1 MGTNLIGRTVGDFLV
16 ESLLGEGSMARVFRA
31 TQVAL
36 RRPVA
41 LKVLEPSLLTPD
53 ESLTRF
59 QREAEVAARLE
70 HPNIVPVYGSGQA
83 GNLYFIAMRLVEGG
97 TLADAIQEGIP
108 LARALDWA
116 AKLARALHYAHEQ
129 GVIHRDLKPSNILVA
144 AGEPLLSDFGLAR
157 ILGESTITASGALLG
172 TPLYMAP
179 EQAARQR
186 VSVASDV
193 FSIGAMLYEMAT
205 GKNPFVAE
213 ALPTGESRSVQRAAL
228 MDRVARCVFPPPR
241 TIRPDLPEP
250 VEAVILRAMA
260 KEPEARYASAGEFAV
275 AIERAARG
283 ESLPPAISRNAPP
296 PPSSVVK
303 TPPSPPTVTDAF
315 AATVKVGEEADDG
328 VPKPGTR
335 FGRFWIERVL
345 GRGGMGIVYCAKD
358 TQLDR
363 KVALKV
369 HLGGANASPQQARR
383 FEREARAAARLSHP
397 SIVRI
402 LEVGDVDGQPFFTMD
417 LVDGDSLS
425 DVIQQRRRFAPLGAV
440 QVVRDVAEAL
450 SYAHA
455 QGVVHRDM
463 KPSNI
468 LVDRKT
474 SKVYVTD
481 LGLAK
486 ILEDEQ
492 DLKKSWET
500 RLTESGMLLGTPA
513 YMAPEQAKGDVD
525 HIDART
531 DVYGLG
537 AVMYELLTGEPP
549 HSGPSAMQTAFSVV
563 YNEPAAP
570 RKKVPEIP
578 QDVEVVCLRALDKS
592 PAGRY
597 QSIQAMKEDLDRILL
612 GQKVLAK
619 APSAFA
625 KWWDRVCRRP
635 GVLAG
640 ILAVVTVVVVAA
652 CWPLI
657 SRMLP
662 EGGPSGFAK
671 QKMVDNEMQAMTTL
685 KNLAVH
691 MEVLRCDDRDCDEMN
706 AFWTRDVAGLFA
718 HRPKGSTEAMQ
729 AIDIQLAQADPVGF
743 PRYPGSFKDSK
754 PQPHYGYWFVMVER
768 DVDGKPLAQDLN
780 GDGLA
785 AENMERFAICA
796 YPEEYQST
804 GTRTFVINE
813 EGIPWWKNTG
823 GDPVQGYP
831 GPDPSAEGWNTQ

>member
-31 TQVAL
+31 TQLSL

-41 LKVLEPSLLTPD
+41 LKVFEPSLLTPD

-59 QREAEVAARLE
+59 QRESEVAARLE
-70 HPNIVPVYGSGQA
+70 HPNIVPVYGSGQV
-83 GNLYFIAMRLVEGG
+83 GNLYFIAMRIVEGG
-97 TLADAIQEGIP
+97 TLADAIRDGIP
-108 LARALDWA
+108 LARALDWGT
-116 AKLARALHYAHEQ
+116 KVARALHYAHEQ
-129 GVIHRDLKPSNILVA
+129 GVIHRDLKPSNILIA
-144 AGEPLLSDFGLAR
+144 AGEPLLTDFGLAR

-179 EQAARQR
+179 EQAARQK

-205 GKNPFVAE
+205 GKNPFVAD
-213 ALPTGESRSVQRAAL
+213 ALPTGESRAVQRTTL
-228 MDRVARCVFPPPR
+228 MDRIVRCEYPPPR
-241 TIRPDLPEP
+241 KIRPDLPEP
-250 VEAVILRAMA
+250 VEVVILRAMA
-260 KEPEARYASAGEFAV
+260 KEPEARYASAGELAV
-275 AIERAARG
+275 ALDRASRG
-283 ESLPPAISRNAPP
+283 DTLPPVVSHNAPP
-296 PPSSVVK
+296 PSSATK
-303 TPPSPPTVTDAF
+303 TPLSPPTVSDGF
-315 AATVKVGEEADDG
+315 APTVQVGEVVDDG

-335 FGRFWIERVL
+335 FGRFWIERIL

-397 SIVRI
+397 AIVRI

-417 LVDGDSLS
+417 MVDGDSLA
-425 DVIQQRRRFAPLGAV
+425 DVLKQRRVFAPLGAV

-450 SYAHA
+450 AYAHA

-492 DLKKSWET
+492 DLRKSWET
-500 RLTESGMLLGTPA
+500 RLTESGMLLGTPS

-525 HIDART
+525 RIDART

-563 YNEPAAP
+563 YNEPVAP
-570 RKKVPEIP
+570 RKKSPEIP
-578 QDVEVVCLRALDKS
+578 QDVEVVCLRALDKN
-592 PAGRY
+592 PAVRY
-597 QSIQAMKEDLDRILL
+597 QSIQLMKEDLDRILL
-612 GQKVLAK
+612 GQRVLAK
-619 APSAFA
+619 APSVFA
-625 KWWDRVCRRP
+625 RWWDRLCRRP
-635 GVLAG
+635 GLLAG
-640 ILAVVTVVVVAA
+640 GMAVIAVVVIAA
-652 CWPLI
+652 CWPLL
-657 SRMLP
+657 RTMLP
-662 EGGPSGFAK
+662 EGGPSGPRK
-671 QKMVDNEMQAMTTL
+671 TQMIENETQAMTTL
-685 KNLAVH
+685 KNLATA
-691 MEVLRCDDRDCDEMN
+691 MEVVRCDDRDGDGFN

-718 HRPKGSTEAMQ
+718 YHPKGASEGIQ
-729 AIDIQLAQADPVGF
+729 IVDIQVAQADPVGF
-743 PRYPGSFKDSK
+743 PRYPGSFKDPK
-754 PQPHYGYWFVMVER
+754 PQPHYGYWFVMIER

-796 YPEEYQST
+796 YPEGFQRT

-813 EGIPWWKNTG
+813 EGIPFWKNTEG
-823 GDPVQGYP
+823 EPVEGYP